1 MRKFEKI
8 IIVAV
13 VSLIILTST
22 IAAVL
27 PREQNCNKYK
37 SLSISTDVLSD
48 KIRIQVYNTSV
59 CTYEGFLWVEVRD
72 ADHEIPREGGQFA
85 KLFTFN
91 SKSTESYEANLP
103 TLIHGKT
110 YWLSVFVNERTPDNK
125 GEPLALYEKQF
136 VFGE

>member
-1 MRKFEKI
+1 MRKYEKI

-13 VSLIILTST
+13 VSLIIFTST

-27 PREQNCNKYK
+27 PREQDCNKYK
-37 SLSISTDVLSD
+37 ALSISSDILSD

-72 ADHEIPREGGQFA
+72 TNYEIPREGGQFA
-85 KLFTFN
+85 KLFTF
-91 SKSTESYEANLP
+91 SPKSFESYEANLP

-110 YWLSVFVNERTPDNK
+110 YWLSVFVNEKTPDNK
-125 GEPLALYEKQF
+125 GKPLVIYEKQF